1 MMSRPLERP
10 WRAAAKCAA
19 AVSDRLP
26 VYGMGLRGRRT
37 ARIRFSTARGGC
49 PAVAYGAR
57 SCGLAESLR
66 RPSSGASRHLVTAT
80 SAMTSL
86 FREECPAPGGHP
98 GQEGRSSD
106 RHHLSLLGWG
116 EAGSRPAA
124 SSDPDRLPELLVRLQ
139 GRVDEGEQN

>member
-1 MMSRPLERP
+1 MSL
-10 WRAAAKCAA
+10 WRCASAAAWAP
-19 AVSDRLP
+19 P
-26 VYGMGLRGRRT
+26 VCSKWRK
-37 ARIRFSTARGGC
+37 A
-49 PAVAYGAR
+49 
-57 SCGLAESLR
+57 LAGETETSR

>member
-1 MMSRPLERP
+1 
-10 WRAAAKCAA
+10 
-19 AVSDRLP
+19 
-26 VYGMGLRGRRT
+26 MGANLT
-37 ARIRFSTARGGC
+37 PSHAARGT
-49 PAVAYGAR
+49 
-57 SCGLAESLR
+57 SLEDYAA
-66 RPSSGASRHLVTAT
+66 PHPVGSAAHLVTAT